1 MYVYNNIEEGNVV
14 KMAIIID
21 GKMIAKKTRENL
33 KKEVEE
39 LKKEGITPKLA
50 VIMVGDNPAS
60 KVYVKNKSKACDEVG
75 VEYEEYILEA
85 GIKQK
90 ELLELIQKLN
100 NNKEINGILLQSPL
114 PSNLDINEAFRTIDY
129 RKDVDG
135 FHPMNVGKLVLGQ
148 DTFVSCTPY
157 GIMRLLEEYKIDLC
171 GKHVVIL
178 GRSNIV
184 GKPLVQCC
192 LNNNATVT
200 VCHSKTKEIENVTKD
215 ADVLISAIGK
225 PRFVTAD
232 MIKDGAVVID
242 VGINR
247 LDTGEIV
254 GDIDFESV
262 SKKASYITPVP
273 GGVGPMTI
281 AMLLNNVVKAAML
294 FEMDSKN
301 TNV

>member
-1 MYVYNNIEEGNVV
+1 
-14 KMAIIID
+14 MAIIID

>member
-1 MYVYNNIEEGNVV
+1 
-14 KMAIIID
+14 MAIIID

-114 PSNLDINEAFRTIDY
+114 PSNLDINEAFRTIGY

-294 FEMDSKN
+294 FETDSKN

>member
-1 MYVYNNIEEGNVV
+1 
-14 KMAIIID
+14 MAIIID

-39 LKKEGITPKLA
+39 LKKEGIMPKLA

-200 VCHSKTKEIENVTKD
+200 VCHSKTKEIENVTKY

-294 FEMDSKN
+294 FETDSKN